1 MDDNGSY
8 ADDVIIVDQKHPV
21 AGPSQVAVPRSE
33 SGPASTSIRNRAAPM
48 NRLTSVKTNAVDVST
63 SAHEWS
69 CPMCTLLN
77 QPQTLQCEVCF
88 AERPPDPIAGWTC
101 MTCGESEMPPNIWS
115 CQFCGAVKTTS
126 W

>member
-1 MDDNGSY
+1 MDDNRSY
-8 ADDVIIVDQKHPV
+8 ADVIIVDQKHPV
-21 AGPSQVAVPRSE
+21 AGPSQVAVPRS
-33 SGPASTSIRNRAAPM
+33 SGLGSTSIRNHAAPM
-48 NRLTSVKTNAVDVST
+48 NRPTSVKTNGVDRVST
-63 SAHEWS
+63 SAREWS
-69 CPMCTLLN
+69 CSMCTLLN

-101 MTCGESEMPPNIWS
+101 MTCGESEMPPDVWS